1 MVTEQSAVQPLEQK
15 VKVDPKK
22 IKILAV
28 DDDAVSRELLQ
39 TILEAN
45 GYEVITAAGGKEG
58 LAIVQAV
65 PLDLVITDLRMP
77 GMDGL
82 AFLKAVHGDHP
93 DLPVIITTAHASID
107 SAVEAIKMGA
117 YAYLTKPATTER
129 LLHLVRRA
137 IEEQQLRQE
146 NIYLRRQLEERHQF
160 DNILGKSPRMQEI
173 FRLIED
179 LEGSEATV
187 LIQGKTGTG
196 KELIAK
202 ALHFHSPRK
211 ERPFLA
217 INCGGLT
224 ETLLESELFGHI
236 KGAFTGAIATK
247 RGLFKEAD
255 GGTLFLDEISET
267 SPSMQVRLLRAIQ
280 EGEVKPVGGEQPTR
294 VDVRIIAATNQDL
307 AQAMAAGRFRPDLYY
322 RLNVIGIHLPD
333 LRERREDILLLAQHF
348 LQLYHKRLKREVRE
362 IAPDALA
369 LLLDYDWPGNVRE
382 LENCIERAVVL
393 TRGESIRPEH
403 LPGSLRQLTTERSLT
418 FAVGTSLEVLERQA
432 LLATLREVKGNKAA
446 AARLLGI
453 SQRTLYRKIKRYNL
467 NHIFDD
473 KMAESN

>member
-1 MVTEQSAVQPLEQK
+1 
-15 VKVDPKK
+15 
-22 IKILAV
+22 
-28 DDDAVSRELLQ
+28 
-39 TILEAN
+39 
-45 GYEVITAAGGKEG
+45 
-58 LAIVQAV
+58 
-65 PLDLVITDLRMP
+65 MP

-82 AFLKAVHGDHP
+82 AFLKTVHGSFP
-93 DLPVIITTAHASID
+93 ALSVIITTAHASID

-117 YAYLTKPATTER
+117 YAYLTKPVTTER
-129 LLHLVRRA
+129 VLHLVRRA
-137 IEEQQLRQE
+137 IEDQQLRQE
-146 NIYLRRQLEERHQF
+146 NLYLRRQLEERHRF

-196 KELIAK
+196 KELIAR

-217 INCGGLT
+217 VNCGGLT
-224 ETLLESELFGHI
+224 ETLLESELFGHVR
-236 KGAFTGAIATK
+236 GAFTGAIATK

-267 SPSMQVRLLRAIQ
+267 SPSMQVKLLRAIQ
-280 EGEVKPVGGEQPTR
+280 EGEVKPVGGDQSIK

-307 AQAMAAGRFRPDLYY
+307 AQGMAAGRFRPDLYY
-322 RLNVIGIHLPD
+322 RLNVIGIHLPE
-333 LRERREDILLLAQHF
+333 LKERREDILLLAQHF
-348 LQLYHKRLKREVRE
+348 LELYRERLKRDVRE
-362 IAPDALA
+362 ISPEALA

-393 TRGESIRPEH
+393 VRGEAVRPEH
-403 LPGSLRQLTTERSLT
+403 LPSSLRRLTPERSLT

-432 LLATLREVKGNKAA
+432 MLATLREVRGNKAA
-446 AARLLGI
+446 ASRLLGI
-453 SQRTLYRKIKRYNL
+453 SQRTLYRKIKAYGLDSLL
-467 NHIFDD
+467 ND
-473 KMAESN
+473 KMSETQ